1 MMFKSGT
8 LRAPEDRAEIA
19 ASEVVDV
26 AGGEQEETVAA
37 AMSSGFEVVV
47 RRSRRRKRMCKM
59 RLLWENTL

>member
-8 LRAPEDRAEIA
+8 LRAPEDRAEIV
-19 ASEVVDV
+19 AS
-26 AGGEQEETVAA
+26 EQEETVAA